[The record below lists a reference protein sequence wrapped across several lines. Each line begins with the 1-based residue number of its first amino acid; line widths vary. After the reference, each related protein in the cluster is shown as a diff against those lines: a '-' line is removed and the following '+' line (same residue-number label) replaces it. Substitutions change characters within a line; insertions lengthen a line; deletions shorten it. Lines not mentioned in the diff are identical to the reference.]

1 MRLSK
6 KYLASALLLAT
17 LSGCKTLEALD
28 QTLKNAQIDMP
39 APTTQAPISDS
50 LSKICNQAEANPI
63 RASDLY
69 SNKTLMVSGEI
80 QLITERYQPRYNIY
94 LKAGSVSIH
103 AGSEDKAGVAQLSVG
118 QRTTVTGVIK
128 EIDHDFNGCSITLRE
143 AKF

>member
-1 MRLSK
+1 MHLSK
-6 KYLASALLLAT
+6 KYVIPALFLVS

-39 APTTQAPISDS
+39 TPVTQAPISES
-50 LSKICNQAEANPI
+50 LSKICSQAEANPI